1 MRNRGVKIVGF
12 LLLIG
17 GVAAVVWQR
26 LKPAESPAPA
36 PDPFMRPTPEPSE
49 QAAAEPASTTV
60 GEEVEP
66 LPTPPHG
73 PFTTAPEG
81 PADDLKRITG
91 VGPKLEQM
99 LNEQGITTFRQLA
112 ALTDEQVDELQSRL
126 PQFPGRIRRDNWVE
140 QAKQLSTGDTA

>member
-1 MRNRGVKIVGF
+1 
-12 LLLIG
+12 
-17 GVAAVVWQR
+17 
-26 LKPAESPAPA
+26 
-36 PDPFMRPTPEPSE
+36 MRPSPEPSAP
-49 QAAAEPASTTV
+49 AATEPGRTTV
-60 GEEVEP
+60 SEEVEAATADAAPAAQDRVATEGGDVEP
-66 LPTPPHG
+66 LPSPPHG

-126 PQFPGRIRRDNWVE
+126 PQFPGRIRRDNWVA
-140 QAKQLSTGDTA
+140 QAKQLSTGDSA